1 MSTTATE
8 TRAEPITAA
17 TILRLFPDIDT
28 SGEALEGHD
37 EEQIRLMDEV
47 CIVTDENDMPIGT
60 ASKKLCH
67 LMTNIDKGLLHRA
80 FSVFL
85 FNDKNQL
92 LLQQRASEKITFP
105 DMWTNTC
112 CSHPLSVSTETGSNL
127 PDSIMGVKNAAQRK
141 LDHELGIKK
150 EQVPLND
157 FHFLTRIHYKAP
169 SDGKWGEHEID
180 YILFIKANV
189 DLDPNENEVQATKY
203 VSADELK
210 ELFKD
215 PSLKFTPWFKLICE
229 SMLFEWWQ
237 HLDSGLE
244 KYENEQHIRRML

>member
-1 MSTTATE
+1 MSATITE
-8 TRAEPITAA
+8 TRTTAITAEN
-17 TILRLFPDIDT
+17 ILRLFPDIDT

-37 EEQIRLMDEV
+37 AEQIRLMDEV

-67 LMTNIDKGLLHRA
+67 LMTNINKGLLHRA

-85 FNDKNQL
+85 FNDKNEL

-112 CSHPLSVSTETGSNL
+112 CSHPLHVSNETGSNL
-127 PDSIMGVKNAAQRK
+127 PDAILGVKHAAQRK

-150 EQVPLND
+150 EQVPLEK

-189 DLDPNENEVQATKY
+189 DLKPNENEVQATQY
-203 VSADELK
+203 VSAEGLK
-210 ELFKD
+210 KLFKD
-215 PSLKFTPWFKLICE
+215 PSLKYTPWFKLICE
-229 SMLFEWWQ
+229 SMLFEWWE